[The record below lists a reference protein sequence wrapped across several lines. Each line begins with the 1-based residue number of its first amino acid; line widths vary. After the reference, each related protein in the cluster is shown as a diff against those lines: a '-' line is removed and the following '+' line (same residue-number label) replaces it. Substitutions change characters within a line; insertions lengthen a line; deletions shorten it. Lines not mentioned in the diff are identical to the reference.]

1 MKNQRTKEE
10 DRLMSQ
16 IANLEAELNRKRE
29 LLREERER
37 NCGVRIGDIV
47 IYRGEE
53 YRVAEIDPK
62 SWGGTWIRGN
72 PKKKNGEFG
81 NQIRALYNDWTQT
94 GRRAHAS
101 EEEQNADKA

>member
-1 MKNQRTKEE
+1 MTTRTKEE
-10 DRLMSQ
+10 ERLMSQ

-47 IYRGEE
+47 LYRGEE
-53 YRVAEIDPK
+53 YRVAEIDPQPY
-62 SWGGTWIRGN
+62 GGAWVRGN

-81 NQIRALYNDWTQT
+81 NQIRALYNRWTHT
-94 GRRAHAS
+94 SRRAPAS
-101 EEEQNADKA
+101 EGEQK

>member
-1 MKNQRTKEE
+1 
-10 DRLMSQ
+10 MSQ

-47 IYRGEE
+47 LYRGEE
-53 YRVAEIDPK
+53 YRVAEIDPQPY
-62 SWGGTWIRGN
+62 GGAWVRGN

-81 NQIRALYNDWTQT
+81 NQIRALYNRWTHT
-94 GRRAHAS
+94 SRRAPAS
-101 EEEQNADKA
+101 EEEQK